1 MGARTMFQLAVLRVM
16 DRARFAPPLIVANV
30 THAEIVAKQLAEV
43 GVTDAI
49 ILLEPCARKT
59 APAIALAALA
69 GDTPDTIMLVMP
81 SDHVNTNE
89 AAFHAATDPLVPQV

>member
-1 MGARTMFQLAVLRVM
+1 MFQLTVLRVM
-16 DRARFAPPLIVANV
+16 DREQFAAPLIVANAA
-30 THAEIVAKQLAEV
+30 HAEMVTEQLAEI
-43 GVTDAI
+43 GVADAI
-49 ILLEPCARKT
+49 ILLEPCARNT